1 MFNVRPIIVILAVNL
16 VASSLSPAQTAVEAG
31 QLGAA
36 AKSAQG
42 SVASPSM
49 QQPAAP
55 QMSQPPVQAT
65 DVPAPSTQ
73 IPLPEG
79 NAPLRVMVGKSVL
92 ITTADRIR
100 RVSVTDP
107 EIADALVVTPT
118 QILVHGRAPGEVS
131 LILWDE
137 QERSRNFDLR
147 IDVDVTAATEEIH
160 RVLPEQKIDVSA
172 SRSAIV
178 LSGHVGSKDDAA
190 RAGLIAGAFSKNVV
204 NVLEFGPVGAQEILL
219 EVKFAEVDRT
229 ALSQIGV
236 NLFSTGIG
244 NTFGASSTQQFGGFT
259 GSKLGAVTSDVQAGQ
274 APPGNNTAT
283 SEINN
288 QLHHQPAS
296 FGTND
301 LLNLFLFRTDAN
313 IGVIIKAL
321 QQKNVLQLLA
331 EPNLI
336 AVNGKQA
343 SFLAG
348 GEFPYPV
355 SQGISGA
362 VTIQFKEFGV
372 RLNFVPLIMPNGNIH
387 LQVRPE
393 VSALDFSNAL
403 TVSGFVIPAIS
414 TRRAETEFEVR
425 DGQSFLIAGLL
436 DNRVTNVISK
446 IPGLGDIPV
455 LGTLFKSKSLQ
466 RNKSELMVL
475 VTARRVNPSNVL
487 PEMPKFPYPFLDQ
500 KEPKQNQKD
509 QQPGASH

>member
-1 MFNVRPIIVILAVNL
+1 
-16 VASSLSPAQTAVEAG
+16 
-31 QLGAA
+31 
-36 AKSAQG
+36 
-42 SVASPSM
+42 
-49 QQPAAP
+49 
-55 QMSQPPVQAT
+55 
-65 DVPAPSTQ
+65 
-73 IPLPEG
+73 
-79 NAPLRVMVGKSVL
+79 
-92 ITTADRIR
+92 
-100 RVSVTDP
+100 
-107 EIADALVVTPT
+107 
-118 QILVHGRAPGEVS
+118 
-131 LILWDE
+131 
-137 QERSRNFDLR
+137 
-147 IDVDVTAATEEIH
+147 
-160 RVLPEQKIDVSA
+160 
-172 SRSAIV
+172 
-178 LSGHVGSKDDAA
+178 
-190 RAGLIAGAFSKNVV
+190 
-204 NVLEFGPVGAQEILL
+204 
-219 EVKFAEVDRT
+219 
-229 ALSQIGV
+229 
-236 NLFSTGIG
+236 
-244 NTFGASSTQQFGGFT
+244 
-259 GSKLGAVTSDVQAGQ
+259 VQAGQ

-313 IGVIIKAL
+313 IGAIIKAL

-348 GEFPYPV
+348 GEFPFPV

-425 DGQSFLIAGLL
+425 DGQSCMIAVLL

-446 IPGLGDIPV
+446 IPGLGDIPI

-487 PEMPKFPYPFLDQ
+487 PEMPKFPYPFMDQ
-500 KEPKQNQKD
+500 KEPKQNPKD

>member
-1 MFNVRPIIVILAVNL
+1 MFNLRPTFVVFAVSL
-16 VASSLSPAQTAVEAG
+16 VAMSASPAQTGSEAG
-31 QLGAA
+31 QLGSI
-36 AKSAQG
+36 AKSATSTAASS
-42 SVASPSM
+42 SV
-49 QQPAAP
+49 QQPAVPQATAPAP
-55 QMSQPPVQAT
+55 QAT
-65 DVPAPSTQ
+65 NTAAPTTQ
-73 IPLPEG
+73 MPLPEG

-92 ITTADRIR
+92 ITTTDRIR

-107 EIADALVVTPT
+107 AIADALVVTPT

-160 RVLPEQKIDVSA
+160 RVMPEQKIDVTA

-178 LSGHVGSKDDAA
+178 LSGHVGSKEDAA

-204 NVLEFGPVGAQEILL
+204 NVLEFGPVGWQEVLL

-236 NLFSTGIG
+236 NLFSTGLG

-259 GSKLGAVTSDVQAGQ
+259 GSKVGAVTTDVQQGT

-283 SEINN
+283 SEVNN
-288 QLHHQPAS
+288 QLHHQPGI

-313 IGVIIKAL
+313 IGAIIKAL

-393 VSALDFSNAL
+393 VSSLDFSNAL
-403 TVSGFVIPAIS
+403 TVSGFVIPALS

-425 DGQSFLIAGLL
+425 DGQSFMIAGLL
-436 DNRVTNVISK
+436 DNRLTSVMSK
-446 IPGLGDIPV
+446 VPGLGDIPV
-455 LGTLFKSKSLQ
+455 LGTLFKSKNLQ

-475 VTARRVNPSNVL
+475 VTARRVNPGNTL
-487 PEMPKFPYPFLDQ
+487 PEMPKWPYPFLDQ
-500 KEPKQNQKD
+500 KEPNQNQKD
-509 QQPGASH
+509 QHPGAGH